1 MASTNDWQEKAR
13 DKAKRRAHN
22 RRRGPSM
29 GLLVSVVVFVVAIG
43 AAIALSRSGGG
54 AAAATPGATDAL
66 KAIGGTNAMGFPYVE
81 TPGSASGAAS
91 AGGVEVDGANW
102 TMGQVPLDIAV
113 VPAWTLRNTGTTPVS
128 LGKPQAEVRKGCCPG
143 PLVLG
148 ADTLAPGESTTLT
161 FELSM
166 HPGMD
171 GWHDMGVT
179 VPVTG
184 ADGSAQSLALS
195 VTGDFRN

>member
-1 MASTNDWQEKAR
+1 MASSDDWQEKAR
-13 DKAKRRAHN
+13 QKAKRRAHN
-22 RRRGPSM
+22 RGRGPSI
-29 GLLVSVVVFVVAIG
+29 GLVVSVVVVVVAVG
-43 AAIALSRSGGG
+43 AALALSRSGGG
-54 AAAATPGATDAL
+54 AAAATPEATGAL
-66 KAIGGTNAMGFPYVE
+66 KVIGGTNAMGFPYVE

-91 AGGVEVDGANW
+91 AGIVEVDGANW
-102 TMGQVPLDIAV
+102 TMGQVPLDVAV
-113 VPAWTLRNTGTTPVS
+113 LPSWTLRNTGSTLVT

-148 ADTLAPGESTTLT
+148 ANTLAPGESTTLT

-184 ADGSAQSLALS
+184 ADGAAQTLALS